1 VKVVEGVLALAFFLL
16 GVRSLV
22 HWLRRPFDSRDVVD
36 HVLFALFV
44 TGRAGTWFALS
55 GVFGL
60 YAFTSTEG
68 RAFVDDVRTY
78 DWLLIVFLLLAAM
91 QLLAGFFLGRRS
103 PDDGP
108 AAPGDPTG

>member
-1 VKVVEGVLALAFFLL
+1 MKFLEAILALAFFLL

-22 HWLRRPFDSRDVVD
+22 YWLRRPFDGRDITD

-44 TGRAGTWFALS
+44 TGRVGLWFALS

-60 YAFTSTEG
+60 YAITATQG
-68 RAFVDDVRTY
+68 RAFVDDVRAY
-78 DWLLIVFLLLAAM
+78 DWLLIVFLLLAAT

-103 PDDGP
+103 PG
-108 AAPGDPTG
+108 

>member
-1 VKVVEGVLALAFFLL
+1 VKLVEAILAGVFALL

-22 HWLRRPFDSRDVVD
+22 HWLRRPFEGGDVVD

-44 TGRAGTWFALS
+44 TGRVGLWFALA
-55 GVFGL
+55 GVFAL
-60 YAFTSTEG
+60 YASMATAG

-78 DWLLIVFLLLAAM
+78 DWFLIVFLGLAAM

-103 PDDGP
+103 AD
-108 AAPGDPTG
+108 

>member
-1 VKVVEGVLALAFFLL
+1 VKLLEGILALVFFAL

-22 HWLRRPFDSRDVVD
+22 HWLRRPFDSRDVTD

-44 TGRAGTWFALS
+44 TGRAGLWFMLS

-60 YAFTSTEG
+60 YAFTSTQG
-68 RAFVDDVRTY
+68 RAFVDDVRRY
-78 DWLLIVFLLLAAM
+78 DWLLIVFLLLAAT

-103 PDDGP
+103 PRTGP
-108 AAPGDPTG
+108 GEGFD

>member
-1 VKVVEGVLALAFFLL
+1 MKAVEAALALLFFLL

-44 TGRAGTWFALS
+44 TGRVGLWFALS

-60 YAFTSTEG
+60 YAFTATEG
-68 RAFVDDVRTY
+68 RAFIDDVRAY
-78 DWLLIVFLLLAAM
+78 DWLLIVFGLLAAM

-103 PDDGP
+103 P
-108 AAPGDPTG
+108 GDQA

>member
-1 VKVVEGVLALAFFLL
+1 VKVVEAILALVFFLF

-22 HWLRRPFDSRDVVD
+22 YWLRRPFDSRDVTD

-44 TGRAGTWFALS
+44 TGRVGLWFALS

-60 YAFTSTEG
+60 YAITATEG
-68 RAFVDDVRTY
+68 RAFVDDVRAY
-78 DWLLIVFLLLAAM
+78 DWLLIVFLLLAAT

-103 PDDGP
+103 PG
-108 AAPGDPTG
+108 